1 MNIFKIHKEERWV
14 ALIALLFL
22 FCLNWLLISN
32 YPDSFTKG
40 GHLGYWSIF
49 SKNFRMSG
57 YDCWSY
63 VMLSNLRIHFETTRH
78 PLFLS
83 ILYPLYLLNHGMMWL
98 FGSNFAVYI
107 MALLLL
113 FCSIYSVLFMY
124 RIFRQILELRKFD
137 AFMFTAMFLSIAHV
151 MVAMIV
157 PDHFVENLRV

>member
-63 VMLSNLRIHFETTRH
+63 VMLASDCTE
-78 PLFLS
+78 S
-83 ILYPLYLLNHGMMWL
+83 IGINDCGLWSCCIISMPNSFRDMIYSYN
-98 FGSNFAVYI
+98 SYSVI
-107 MALLLL
+107 
-113 FCSIYSVLFMY
+113 SIYSYF
-124 RIFRQILELRKFD
+124 
-137 AFMFTAMFLSIAHV
+137 
-151 MVAMIV
+151 
-157 PDHFVENLRV
+157 